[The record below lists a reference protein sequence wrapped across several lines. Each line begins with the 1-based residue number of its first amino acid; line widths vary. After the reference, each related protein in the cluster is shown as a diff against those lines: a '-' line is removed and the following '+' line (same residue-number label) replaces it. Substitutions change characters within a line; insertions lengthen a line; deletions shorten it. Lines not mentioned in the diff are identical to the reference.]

1 MTNEE
6 WFRNWLT
13 DSIFQLGFSHRVHW
27 KGFGQLPGLTQA
39 SKTHFTFMCH
49 ALILNDLVVSI
60 ISRGNMFKCDT
71 ENFENE

>member
-1 MTNEE
+1 
-6 WFRNWLT
+6 
-13 DSIFQLGFSHRVHW
+13 
-27 KGFGQLPGLTQA
+27 
-39 SKTHFTFMCH
+39 MCH